1 MAAGFEWDE
10 AKRATNLATHGID
23 FEDAVAIWLG
33 RVLERRSDRYGEERY
48 KTVGMA
54 QGRVIAVA
62 WTPRSGARRIISAR
76 AARRNERQDYAA
88 NAE

>member
-23 FEDAVAIWLG
+23 FEGALTIWDG
-33 RVLERRSDRYGEERY
+33 PTLERRSDRNGEERY
-48 KTVGMA
+48 TTVGMA
-54 QGRVIAVA
+54 RGRIISVA
-62 WTPRSGARRIISAR
+62 WTPRNGARRIISAR

-88 NAE
+88 KTQ

>member
-1 MAAGFEWDE
+1 MVAGFEWDE

-23 FEDAVAIWLG
+23 FQAALTIWLG
-33 RVLERRSDRYGEERY
+33 PVIDRRSDRSGEERY
-48 KTVGMA
+48 TTVGVA
-54 QGRVIAVA
+54 RGRVIAVV
-62 WTPRSGARRIISAR
+62 WTPRNDARRIISAR